1 MQPSVDVLGL
11 SIKTFGVFFALNFVA
26 WGLVAARRLREL
38 GKPTDWA
45 YELVFWALIGGLIG
59 ARGYYLLQN
68 HRSLSLGDV
77 FGGSGLIWY
86 GGLLGG
92 AGAGVLWGGG
102 GGFPSPA
109 PGGIGAPGPSLRSP
123 GRPGG
128 CPGSGGG
135 GHRQGRAG
143 SGATATRA
151 RQGTG
156 RGRWAIRTERCRPP
170 RA

>member
-68 HRSLSLGDV
+68 HKALSLGDV

-86 GGLLGG
+86 GGALGG
-92 AGAGVLWGGG
+92 GGAGVLWARRR
-102 GGFPSPA
+102 GFPSPGPLGFCA
-109 PGGIGAPGPSLRSP
+109 PGGSP
-123 GRPGG
+123 P
-128 CPGSGGG
+128 
-135 GHRQGRAG
+135 
-143 SGATATRA
+143 AT
-151 RQGTG
+151 
-156 RGRWAIRTERCRPP
+156 
-170 RA
+170 